1 MRIER
6 LHFPGGRGF
15 RLDARLDLPDAGPPI
30 AYALYAHCFTCTK
43 NLKSIGHIS
52 RALAEA
58 GIALLRFDFTGLG
71 DSEGEFSDTNF
82 SSNVGDLL
90 AAARFLAENYGPP
103 QILIGHSMGGPA
115 VMQAARQI
123 PTGVA
128 VVAIAAPADL
138 EHLSRAF
145 MSKRAEIERIGEA
158 EVTIGGRPFTLK
170 KQLFDDLANNHM
182 THLVANLGRP
192 LLILHSP
199 EDQTVSIDNAYR
211 IFEMARQPKSLVSLD
226 GADHLLLDDQ
236 HARYAGALI
245 AAWAARYIAD

>member
-1 MRIER
+1 MSKQM
-6 LHFPGGRGF
+6 
-15 RLDARLDLPDAGPPI
+15 
-30 AYALYAHCFTCTK
+30 T
-43 NLKSIGHIS
+43 
-52 RALAEA
+52 LAITVDGKAVEVA
-58 GIALLRFDFTGLG
+58 PETA
-71 DSEGEFSDTNF
+71 
-82 SSNVGDLL
+82 LL
-90 AAARFLAENYGPP
+90 AAAR
-103 QILIGHSMGGPA
+103 
-115 VMQAARQI
+115 QAGAFI
-123 PTGVA
+123 PTLCNHKALTPEGSCRMC
-128 VVAIAAPADL
+128 L
-138 EHLSRAF
+138 T
-145 MSKRAEIERIGEA
+145 